1 MADVDTKVT
10 KSTLSITIWD
20 AASDYD
26 INCLLYL
33 ETGTDRFQLSGSE
46 VVYIRGS

>member
-20 AASDYD
+20 APSDYD
-26 INCLLYL
+26 MNCLLYL
-33 ETGTDRFQLSGSE
+33 ETGTGRSQPSGSE
-46 VVYIRGS
+46 IVYIRGS